1 MPPEAP
7 PTGPEAELAGLE
19 VTPAAREAEV
29 AASDAGVAGPEAA
42 QAAFEAEVAVPE
54 AEQAALDAGVAAPD
68 PLPELSPRTGAT
80 VLGLGLVSGVAASS
94 ELPPEVGDV
103 LLPAPPPR
111 VLGAPPRRLDSR
123 RTRQLVAL
131 GFVLFVIIVAIASRR
146 GGSGKGP
153 LARPFAAAPGA
164 AASSA
169 PASDLER
176 RAAELLAHGDA
187 AGAGDLLDREL
198 QAPAARNDPRA
209 YLVLGHVR
217 TALGRRADGLAAYER
232 AIILDSAL
240 AGDPQLKQTAIKAL
254 DTRDVVAAVVALE
267 LLASR
272 VQPPA
277 REQILAQ
284 ASNGKVMEVRHR
296 ALAIAQRDG
305 FAEGVDHIQSWSLDL
320 EQVTSCDERRAVVMK
335 LRAAGDKR
343 ALLVLRQ
350 IRGKFACNDRDVAS
364 AISEL
369 EARP

>member
-1 MPPEAP
+1 MTDTAAPRDAP
-7 PTGPEAELAGLE
+7 P
-19 VTPAAREAEV
+19 AAPEAEV
-29 AASDAGVAGPEAA
+29 AAP
-42 QAAFEAEVAVPE
+42 EAEVAAPE
-54 AEQAALDAGVAAPD
+54 AEVAEAEPAPPD

-80 VLGLGLVSGVAASS
+80 VLGLGLVPGAAASS
-94 ELPPEVGDV
+94 ELSSAVGDV
-103 LLPAPPPR
+103 PLPAPPPL
-111 VLGAPPRRLDSR
+111 VLAAPPRLFDSR
-123 RTRQLVAL
+123 RTRQIVAL

-146 GGSGKGP
+146 RGP
-153 LARPFAAAPGA
+153 GNDPLPHRSVAVPGA
-164 AASSA
+164 AASRA

-198 QAPAARNDPRA
+198 QAPAARDDPRA

-232 AIILDSAL
+232 AIILDRAL
-240 AGDPQLKQTAIKAL
+240 AGDPQLKQDAIKAL

-272 VQPPA
+272 IQPPA

-320 EQVTSCDERRAVVMK
+320 EQVTSCDERRAAVMK

-343 ALLVLRQ
+343 ALLVLRHV
-350 IRGKFACNDRDVAS
+350 RGKFACNDRDVAS